1 MKNIFQIGVKWC
13 YSVTKLNYIVI
24 STLLEQILVT
34 LRVLQGVTSVTKSLD
49 LLKILFGNKIVIN
62 VKNKSNEKKKITI

>member
-1 MKNIFQIGVKWC
+1 MKKFFQIGVKWC

-34 LRVLQGVTSVTKSLD
+34 VRVLQGVTSVTKSLD

>member
-1 MKNIFQIGVKWC
+1 MKNFFQIGVKRC
-13 YSVTKLNYIVI
+13 YSVTKSNYIVL

-62 VKNKSNEKKKITI
+62 VKNKSNEKKKVTI

>member
-1 MKNIFQIGVKWC
+1 MKNFFQTGVKWC
-13 YSVTKLNYIVI
+13 YSVTKLKYIVI

-34 LRVLQGVTSVTKSLD
+34 VRVLQGVTSVTKSLD

>member
-1 MKNIFQIGVKWC
+1 MKIFFEIGLKWC

-34 LRVLQGVTSVTKSLD
+34 VRVLQGVTSVTKSLD
-49 LLKILFGNKIVIN
+49 LLIIFFLNKNTFIIKTGTN
-62 VKNKSNEKKKITI
+62 VKKKVTI

>member
-1 MKNIFQIGVKWC
+1 MKNFFQIGVKRC
-13 YSVTKLNYIVI
+13 YSVTKSKYIVL

-34 LRVLQGVTSVTKSLD
+34 VRVLQGVTSVTKSLD

-62 VKNKSNEKKKITI
+62 VKNKSNEEKKITI

>member
-1 MKNIFQIGVKWC
+1 MKKFFQIGVKWC
-13 YSVTKLNYIVI
+13 YSVTKLKYIVL

>member
-1 MKNIFQIGVKWC
+1 MKNFFQIGVKRS

-34 LRVLQGVTSVTKSLD
+34 VRVLQGVTSVTKSLD

>member
-34 LRVLQGVTSVTKSLD
+34 VRVLQGVTSVTKSQE
-49 LLKILFGNKIVIN
+49 V
-62 VKNKSNEKKKITI
+62 

>member
-1 MKNIFQIGVKWC
+1 MKNIFQIGVKRC

-34 LRVLQGVTSVTKSLD
+34 VRVLQGVTSVTKSLD

-62 VKNKSNEKKKITI
+62 VKNKSNEEKKITI

>member
-1 MKNIFQIGVKWC
+1 MKNFFQIGVKRC
-13 YSVTKLNYIVI
+13 YSVTKSKYIVI

-62 VKNKSNEKKKITI
+62 VKNKSNEKKKVTI

>member
-1 MKNIFQIGVKWC
+1 MKNFFQIGVKRC

-49 LLKILFGNKIVIN
+49 LLKIFFLNKNTFII
-62 VKNKSNEKKKITI
+62 KTGTNEKKKVTI

>member
-34 LRVLQGVTSVTKSLD
+34 VRVLQGVTSVTKSLD

>member
-1 MKNIFQIGVKWC
+1 MKNFFQIGVKRC
-13 YSVTKLNYIVI
+13 YSVTKSKYIVI

>member
-1 MKNIFQIGVKWC
+1 MKNFFQTGVKWC
-13 YSVTKLNYIVI
+13 YSVTKLKYIVI

>member
-1 MKNIFQIGVKWC
+1 MKNFFQIGVKWC

-49 LLKILFGNKIVIN
+49 LLKIFFVNKN
-62 VKNKSNEKKKITI
+62 CYYYKN

>member
-1 MKNIFQIGVKWC
+1 MKNFFQTGVKRC

>member
-1 MKNIFQIGVKWC
+1 MKNFFQIGVKRC
-13 YSVTKLNYIVI
+13 YSVTKSKYIVI
-24 STLLEQILVT
+24 STLLEQNLVT
-34 LRVLQGVTSVTKSLD
+34 PRVLQGVTSVTKSLD

>member
-1 MKNIFQIGVKWC
+1 MKNFFEIGVKWC

-34 LRVLQGVTSVTKSLD
+34 VRVLQGVTSVTKSLD
-49 LLKILFGNKIVIN
+49 LLKIFFLNKNTFII
-62 VKNKSNEKKKITI
+62 KTGTNEKKKVTI

>member
-1 MKNIFQIGVKWC
+1 MKKFFQIGVKWC
-13 YSVTKLNYIVI
+13 YSVTKLNCIVI

-34 LRVLQGVTSVTKSLD
+34 VRVLQGVTSVTKSLD

>member
-1 MKNIFQIGVKWC
+1 MKNFFEIGVKWC

-49 LLKILFGNKIVIN
+49 LLKIFFLNKNTFII
-62 VKNKSNEKKKITI
+62 KTGTNEKKKITI